1 MGDFRMTEKRMCRQN
16 CRFYKKI
23 IFGHGWGESKCI
35 ISGHEPP
42 LNKEC
47 GVSQSVFEKELRK
60 SEMEFL

>member
-1 MGDFRMTEKRMCRQN
+1 MTGKRICKQN

-23 IFGHGWGESKCI
+23 IFGHGWGESKCK

-47 GVSQSVFEKELRK
+47 SVNPSVYEKELRK
-60 SEMEFL
+60 SERRY